1 MSARR
6 IHVRV
11 SPFGEITVEAD
22 GFHGKGCEAA
32 TQAIEEALGKPA
44 TRHRKPDYW
53 RQSNRHQNHLQLGGG
68 EGGS

>member
-1 MSARR
+1 MNRK

-11 SPFGEITVEAD
+11 SSVGKITVEAE

-32 TQAIEEALGKPA
+32 TKAIEEALGK
-44 TRHRKPDYW
+44 TKQRTRKPDFW
-53 RQSNRHQNHLQLGGG
+53 RQSNRHQNQQQIG

>member
-6 IHVRV
+6 ILVKV
-11 SPFGEITVEAD
+11 SPVWEITVEAE

-32 TQAIEEALGKPA
+32 TKAIEEALGK
-44 TRHRKPDYW
+44 TKQRTRKPDFW
-53 RQSNRHQNHLQLGGG
+53 RQTNRQSNQQQLG